1 MNNVRYAHDEGYAD
15 LCFAEN
21 NKFLTTGGDGY
32 LKIWKHFNDLDPAS
46 IHVGVNCQA
55 LVFKNNIIYVVNHL
69 NELRKYDLVTYEFL
83 GVLVSFLSPIASL
96 CINNSA
102 THLICGAFN
111 SDVHL
116 IEIATLKSN
125 LISGHNGPILHVSC
139 DPLEQFFVSSSCDG
153 TARFWSLQNFNMV
166 KVMVNLHKSSSNF
179 YDSISRC
186 KIAWHKE
193 DILIAVPC
201 EKEVQFYE
209 RATWLLKFTIHL
221 NSDIVDDEVTSI
233 CAFSPDGWNV
243 LIATSKNKVY
253 IHSIITKKLLF
264 NFSYHTD
271 LNICALKWNPSNH
284 NEIIFINSNGYMV
297 NINPVIWNDFN
308 ESSISFSA
316 TSIVKSNNFETP
328 GLLLFLYI
336 KFTRLDY

>member
-1 MNNVRYAHDEGYAD
+1 
-15 LCFAEN
+15 
-21 NKFLTTGGDGY
+21 
-32 LKIWKHFNDLDPAS
+32 
-46 IHVGVNCQA
+46 
-55 LVFKNNIIYVVNHL
+55 
-69 NELRKYDLVTYEFL
+69 
-83 GVLVSFLSPIASL
+83 
-96 CINNSA
+96 
-102 THLICGAFN
+102 
-111 SDVHL
+111 
-116 IEIATLKSN
+116 
-125 LISGHNGPILHVSC
+125 
-139 DPLEQFFVSSSCDG
+139 
-153 TARFWSLQNFNMV
+153 MV

-221 NSDIVDDEVTSI
+221 NSGIVDDEVTSI

-336 KFTRLDY
+336 KFTRVDY